1 VDWHLECSTWN
12 DGDFSSTLLSFVDW
26 QSDCSTWNNGDF
38 LVCPAFLCGLVI
50 GMFHVEQFGKPL
62 IPGKDAGAAGPVPRH
77 DAPI

>member
-1 VDWHLECSTWN
+1 MFHVEQWR
-12 DGDFSSTLLSFVDW
+12 FSVY
-26 QSDCSTWNNGDF
+26 
-38 LVCPAFLCGLVI
+38 PAFFCGLASGMFHVEQWRFFVYPAFFCGLVI